1 MWKPEDVD
9 PFSDEPQPEIAVVRA
24 GEDLDW
30 EVVESFLRDS
40 LPQEIDTAGKFEVH
54 QFPNG
59 AANLTYL
66 VSFGATELVLRRPP
80 FGNLAP
86 GAHDMG
92 REYRVLS
99 KLWKIFPMA
108 PRAYLFCDD
117 VNIAGAAMFVMER
130 RVGEVIRGIVPR
142 SMRHHDRLGDR
153 IGRALASAIAEFH
166 SLNPTDVE
174 LETLGRPDGFVLRQ
188 VEGWKKRWDLVSDER
203 YHQGMND
210 VYAALISDL
219 PEPQRVAFVHNDLK
233 LDNCMFKAD
242 NPDEVHAIFDWDMT
256 TLGDPLID
264 FGTLLNYWPDPDDD
278 SDVVRGGH
286 AGLNQMGLPSRSQLT
301 EYYAEKSLLNLENI
315 HWYEAFAQWKTATVL
330 QQLHYRWKVGDSTDE
345 RMATIADS
353 VPRFIQKAEELLSV

>member
-40 LPQEIDTAGKFEVH
+40 LPQEIDTAGKFDVH

-66 VSFGATELVLRRPP
+66 VSFGSTELVLRRPP

-92 REYRVLS
+92 REYKVLS

-117 VNIAGAAMFVMER
+117 VTIAGAAMFVMER

-153 IGRALASAIAEFH
+153 IGRALAAAIAEFH

-174 LETLGRPDGFVLRQ
+174 LETLGKPDGFVLRQ

-203 YHQGMND
+203 YH
-210 VYAALISDL
+210 
-219 PEPQRVAFVHNDLK
+219 
-233 LDNCMFKAD
+233 
-242 NPDEVHAIFDWDMT
+242 
-256 TLGDPLID
+256 
-264 FGTLLNYWPDPDDD
+264 
-278 SDVVRGGH
+278 
-286 AGLNQMGLPSRSQLT
+286 
-301 EYYAEKSLLNLENI
+301 
-315 HWYEAFAQWKTATVL
+315 
-330 QQLHYRWKVGDSTDE
+330 
-345 RMATIADS
+345 
-353 VPRFIQKAEELLSV
+353 